1 MLHKSQWGA
10 GGIWTPTPEF
20 QPSYTRPIFSSLS
33 SPHFSLSSPPPPQ
46 KKKKKKKRI
55 YAFAEKKLD
64 RLTCTSWDESN
75 SGFSWQREVNAGKVS
90 LLYRYHLYID
100 GLP

>member
-1 MLHKSQWGA
+1 MLS
-10 GGIWTPTPEF
+10 
-20 QPSYTRPIFSSLS
+20 
-33 SPHFSLSSPPPPQ
+33 Q
-46 KKKKKKKRI
+46 KKQ
-55 YAFAEKKLD
+55 KLD
-64 RLTCTSWDESN
+64 RLTWSSRGESN